1 MPEPIDVRN
10 PRTGT
15 VDTTVTPPSA
25 DDLDAVTNRLRAAQP
40 DWGEGGVERRVDALQ
55 AWKEALAARE
65 SAIVEALA
73 ADTGRWD
80 VSELELEIVLGAI
93 DRWCEQGPG
102 LLDPGDEAPSSVP
115 FVYLRRQLVPRP
127 LVGII
132 SPWNFPL
139 LLSTI
144 DLIPALVAGAAA
156 VVKPSE
162 VTPRFVEPVQ
172 DAIDATPG
180 LRDVVQYVQG
190 AGDTG
195 KSLVD
200 RVDAVCFTGSVE
212 TGRRVGEAAAQNF
225 IPAFLE
231 LGGQDPAV
239 VLESADLDLATSS
252 ICWGSTVN
260 TGQACQSLE
269 RVYVHET
276 VVDPFVEQLVAKAEQ
291 VDLAYP
297 EYEDGE
303 LGPIISAAQVDV
315 LEDHLAGAKANGA
328 TVECGGTIERLG
340 GGAWL
345 RPTVFTEVDHSM
357 KIMTEET
364 FGPIMPVMPV
374 ASTAEAVERAN
385 DTKYGLGGAVFA
397 GPEEEAV
404 AVAEQIEAG
413 AISVNDGSLTSVIQE
428 GEKDAFKYSG
438 LGGSRV
444 GPASLQRFLRRKS
457 LLVKKE
463 DVPDPWW
470 YDHLTGTPASVSD

>member
-10 PRTGT
+10 PRTGA
-15 VDTTVTPPSA
+15 VDITVTPPSS
-25 DDLDAVTNRLRAAQP
+25 DELDAATDRLRAAQT
-40 DWGEGGVERRVDALQ
+40 DWWEGGVEQRVDALQ
-55 AWKEALAARE
+55 AWKEALAARKT
-65 SAIVEALA
+65 AIVEALA
-73 ADTGRWD
+73 VDTGRWD

-93 DRWCEQGPG
+93 DRWCEQGPA
-102 LLDPGDEAPSSVP
+102 LLDSGDEVPSSVP
-115 FVYLRRQLVPRP
+115 FVHLRSQVVPRS
-127 LVGII
+127 LVGVI

-144 DLIPALVAGAAA
+144 DLIPALVAGSAAI
-156 VVKPSE
+156 VKPSE

-172 DAIDATPG
+172 DAIDATLG

-190 AGDTG
+190 GGATG
-195 KSLVD
+195 AALAD

-212 TGRRVGEAAAQNF
+212 TGRRVGEAAAQNL

-231 LGGQDPAV
+231 LGGKDPAV
-239 VLESADLDLATSS
+239 VLDSANLNFATSS
-252 ICWGSTVN
+252 ICWGSTAN

-269 RVYVHET
+269 RVYVHD
-276 VVDPFVEQLVAKAEQ
+276 VVIDPFVKQLVAKAEQ

-297 EYEDGE
+297 EYGNGE
-303 LGPIISAAQVDV
+303 LGPIISADQVDV
-315 LEDHLAGAKANGA
+315 LEDHLADAKAKGA

-345 RPTVFTEVDHSM
+345 RPTVLTDVDHSM

-364 FGPIMPVMPV
+364 FGPTMPVMPV
-374 ASTAEAVERAN
+374 ASTAEAIERAN
-385 DTKYGLGGAVFA
+385 DTEYGLSGAVFA
-397 GPEEEAV
+397 GTEEEAV
-404 AVAEQIEAG
+404 AVAEQIDAG
-413 AISVNDGSLTSVIQE
+413 AISVNDGSLTSIIQE
-428 GEKDAFKYSG
+428 GEKDTFKYSG

-457 LLVKKE
+457 LLVKKG
-463 DVPDPWW
+463 DLPDPWW